1 MYTVY
6 RRITPDGKSYIGC
19 TSKSL
24 EERAG
29 RQGTGYYQNK
39 AFFAA
44 IQKFGW
50 SSIKTEIILQT
61 EDILEARE
69 AETDAIETYQSKDP
83 EHGYNA
89 VDSGFSMDPERIT
102 HLRTIGKSNWERSKT
117 EIIQKRRQSV
127 TPEYR
132 KSISDSIKK
141 KWDDPSYRNRVS
153 ESMKKRYEDPE
164 VRKQMSE
171 AMQAV
176 WTDERKKEHSDLMRS
191 VMNRPEVRSKL
202 KATKNTQEY
211 KDKMARI
218 RSDPEIRA
226 RQSASMSSAWN
237 KPGYRDSMSNKMAVK
252 KWIHKDGVNR
262 RVDADK
268 VELYVSDGWILGR
281 CKGGSI

>member
-6 RRITPDGKSYIGC
+6 RRITPDGKSYVGC

-29 RQGTGYYQNK
+29 RQGTGYYKNK

-69 AETDAIETYQSKDP
+69 AETVAMETYQSKDP
-83 EHGYNA
+83 EHGYNS
-89 VDSGFSMDPERIT
+89 VDSGFSMDSERIT
-102 HLRTIGKSNWERSKT
+102 HLRKVGKFNWERSKT

-141 KWDDPSYRNRVS
+141 KWDDPSYRSRVS
-153 ESMKKRYEDPE
+153 CSMKKRYEDPE
-164 VRKQMSE
+164 VRQQMSE
-171 AMQAV
+171 VMEAV
-176 WTDERKKEHSDLMRS
+176 WTDEKKKEQSALMRS
-191 VMNRPEVRSKL
+191 VMNRPETRAKL
-202 KATKNTQEY
+202 KASMNTQEH
-211 KDKMARI
+211 KDKMAKV
-218 RSDPEIRA
+218 RSDPEIKA
-226 RQSASMSSAWN
+226 RQSASMSKTWN
-237 KPGYRDSMSNKMAVK
+237 KPGYRDAMSNKMAVK

-262 RVDADK
+262 RVDVDK
-268 VELYVSDGWILGR
+268 VEIYISEGWTIGR